1 MSGTRKPPT
10 GARTIGVMS
19 SLALKAACMELMPRF
34 ERESGLSV
42 LAQFVG
48 GVEIGKRLRAGDPS
62 ELVIM
67 AAAAI
72 DEFVKQGLIV
82 PGSRVDLVRSR
93 IGMAVRSGA
102 PRPDISTGVA
112 LQRAVESASAVAY
125 STGPSGVYIVDV
137 FKRWGIPADKLR
149 QSPPGV
155 PAGDFV
161 VRGDAEIAF
170 QQISELLPLEG
181 IDYVGPLP
189 DELQLVTVFSGGT
202 NVCAR
207 DPDAAQAF
215 TDFLTAPEAI
225 PVLESYGLEPA

>member
-1 MSGTRKPPT
+1 MNSNRKP
-10 GARTIGVMS
+10 ARGGIGMMS
-19 SLALKAACMELMPRF
+19 SLAMKGPCLELVPRF
-34 ERESGLSV
+34 EHASGVAV

-62 ELVIM
+62 EIVIM

-82 PGSRVDLVRSR
+82 PGTRVDLVRSR

-102 PRPDISTGVA
+102 PRPDISTA
-112 LQRAVESASAVAY
+112 EQLRRAVEEASAVAY
-125 STGPSGVYIVDV
+125 STGPSGVYLADL
-137 FKRWGIPADKLR
+137 FRRWEIHSDKLR

-155 PAGDFV
+155 PAGDILA
-161 VRGDAEIAF
+161 RGDAEIAF
-170 QQISELLPLEG
+170 QQISELLPVDG

-189 DELQLVTVFSGGT
+189 DDLQLVTVFSAGT
-202 NVCAR
+202 NVRAQ

-225 PVLESYGLEPA
+225 PVLERYGLELA

>member
-1 MSGTRKPPT
+1 MTRNPKPA
-10 GARTIGVMS
+10 ARGIGMMS
-19 SLALKAACMELMPRF
+19 SLAMKGVCLELVPRF
-34 ERESGLSV
+34 ERESGLAV
-42 LAQFVG
+42 AAQFVG
-48 GVEIGKRLRAGDPS
+48 GVEIGKRLRAGDPA
-62 ELVIM
+62 EIVIM

-102 PRPDISTGVA
+102 PRPDISTGTA
-112 LQRAVESASAVAY
+112 LRRAVESAAAVAY
-125 STGPSGVYIVDV
+125 STGPSGVYIADV
-137 FKRWGIPADKLR
+137 FRRWGIPAEKMR

-161 VRGDAEIAF
+161 ARGDAEIAF
-170 QQISELLPLEG
+170 QQIAELLPVEG

-189 DELQLVTVFSGGT
+189 DELQLVTVFSAGT
-202 NVCAR
+202 NVRAT
-207 DPDAAQAF
+207 DPESAQAF
-215 TDFLTAPEAI
+215 TDFLVAPEAI

>member
-1 MSGTRKPPT
+1 MSNPKTGRPTRE
-10 GARTIGVMS
+10 IGIMS
-19 SLALKAACMELMPRF
+19 SLALKAASLELLPRF
-34 ERESGLSV
+34 ESENGVAV

-72 DEFVKQGLIV
+72 DEFVKQGLVV
-82 PGSRVDLVRSR
+82 PGSRVDLVRSK

-102 PRPDISTGVA
+102 PRPDISSGAA
-112 LQRAVESASAVAY
+112 LRRAVEAASAVAY
-125 STGPSGVYIVDV
+125 STGPSGVHVADV
-137 FKRWGIPADKLR
+137 FKRWGIPEQKLL

-161 VRGDAEIAF
+161 ARGSADIAF
-170 QQISELLPLEG
+170 QQISELLPVDG

-189 DELQLVTVFSGGT
+189 DEVQLVTVFSAGT
-202 NVCAR
+202 NVRAK
-207 DPDAAQAF
+207 DPDTAQLL
-215 TDFLTAPEAI
+215 TDYFTAPEAY